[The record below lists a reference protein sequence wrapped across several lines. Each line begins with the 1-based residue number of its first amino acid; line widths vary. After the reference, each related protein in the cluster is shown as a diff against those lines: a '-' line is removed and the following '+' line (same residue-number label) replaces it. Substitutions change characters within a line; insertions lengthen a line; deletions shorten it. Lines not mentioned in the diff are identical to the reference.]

1 LLLLEIVLRGEVL
14 YTHHQVF
21 CGGEVLYTHHQVF
34 CDRVVEDVFVLMDY
48 VK

>member
-1 LLLLEIVLRGEVL
+1 LLLLEIVLR
-14 YTHHQVF
+14 
-21 CGGEVLYTHHQVF
+21 GEVLYTHHQVF